1 MMKNFTIADGMV
13 KVVLLGGDVAGKTNI
28 LYRMIQNRY
37 DQSFHTTIGVEYM
50 NKEIVLDDKS
60 ILKLQIWDTAG
71 QERYRY
77 I

>member
-1 MMKNFTIADGMV
+1 MMKNFTLVHGVV
-13 KVVLLGGDVAGKTNI
+13 KVVVLGETATGKTNI
-28 LYRMIQNRY
+28 LYRMTQNRY
-37 DQSFHTTIGVEYM
+37 DQMSLPTIGVEYM

-60 ILKLQIWDTAG
+60 ILKLQIWDTTG